1 MMLIHSEQELLE
13 RYREIEDPSAA
24 NVMLQEYIPGN
35 DEMTWTFNGYF
46 DQKSDCLVAFSG
58 RKLRNFPPYFGQASL
73 AMCMRNEF
81 VENATIHLMRSIG
94 YAGPLDIGFR
104 FDTRDGRYK
113 VNDINPRIG
122 AMFRVF
128 AGQNG
133 IDVIRALYCH
143 LTGQP
148 VVRASAPEG
157 RKWLVE
163 DVDPLSAF
171 RYYRDGNLTL
181 RNWINSLRGVQ
192 ETAFFARDDPL
203 PLIGA
208 YIMDIRQIL
217 NQRRQSQ
224 NAPGARETAHDR
236 MMPNTNGKAAIA
248 TGAAATAETDEH
260 ASVSNRGWSSQ

>member
-13 RYREIEDPSAA
+13 RCREIEDPSAA

-133 IDVIRALYCH
+133 IDVIR
-143 LTGQP
+143 
-148 VVRASAPEG
+148 
-157 RKWLVE
+157 
-163 DVDPLSAF
+163 VDPLSAF
-171 RYYRDGNLTL
+171 RYYREGNLTL